1 MRLPF
6 TRRHRVDRNYRH
18 ARNYEWERAVQAL
31 RSALVF
37 LFLSFVILCLAFARA
52 WNQ

>member
-6 TRRHRVDRNYRH
+6 TKRRRVDRNHWRE
-18 ARNYEWERAVQAL
+18 RNYERERAGQAL

-37 LFLSFVILCLAFARA
+37 LIMSFVILSLAFARA

>member
-6 TRRHRVDRNYRH
+6 TRRRRVDQNHRRV
-18 ARNYEWERAVQAL
+18 RDYEWERAVQAF

-37 LFLSFVILCLAFARA
+37 LLLSFVVLGLAFAGA
-52 WNQ
+52 WNR

>member
-6 TRRHRVDRNYRH
+6 TRRHRVDRNHR
-18 ARNYEWERAVQAL
+18 RGRDYEWERAVQAL

-37 LFLSFVILCLAFARA
+37 LFFSFVFLGVAFAIA
-52 WNQ
+52 WNR